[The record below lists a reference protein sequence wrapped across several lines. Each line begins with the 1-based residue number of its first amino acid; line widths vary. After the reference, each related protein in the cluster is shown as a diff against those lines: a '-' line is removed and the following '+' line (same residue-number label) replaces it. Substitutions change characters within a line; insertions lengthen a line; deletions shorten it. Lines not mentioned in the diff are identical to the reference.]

1 MQSLQSANIN
11 IKSMSMQLTIII
23 YAIREYGIKLSHQWF
38 KIHSKG
44 LEIENTVSD
53 MSMSHHTTVYY
64 YLRELTW
71 STTVMRSTET
81 LSPSSK
87 ISTV

>member
-1 MQSLQSANIN
+1 
-11 IKSMSMQLTIII
+11 MQLTIII

-71 STTVMRSTET
+71 STTVRFICIDSASAQSETESRRQSEHAAQG
-81 LSPSSK
+81 L
-87 ISTV
+87 